1 VIAPEQLDFIE
12 ASRDCERLYSRRL
25 WRWACGVATGRTWA
39 IVCAIAGSVFLM
51 VGMANAQSASDSTSS
66 NSIIVTATKTKSDVT
81 SVSPLTTVTAEQM
94 ALSSTTTLEQ
104 VMQTMPAMGFQ
115 GINSA
120 NAGGFGVYFVDLR
133 SLNFNRTLT
142 VVDGLRFV
150 VSGIKTDEAVDL
162 NNVPISLIDHIDI
175 LRSGSEPVYGADAVA
190 GVVNVVLKKNFD
202 GLLMNAYGGGATQ
215 GGDGTGEFNVTWGRN
230 FDRGNVTVNLG
241 YFNRDAIPQS
251 SRAFAAD
258 PITDATIGANGLISS
273 IVGIP
278 ATPGGH
284 AVSSDGTI
292 DDVFFGVGPGQFR
305 PFDAATDSYNFAQ
318 DQDLQGSLK
327 RATANV
333 MGYYDL
339 TPKLRA
345 SVQVLFSDRESDLT
359 LAPQTLGL
367 AGTLKNPEGFVV
379 PIGAGGNPYDE
390 PVELE
395 RVMNEVGPLEPDAQG
410 YTYRVVAKLD
420 GELGRFDWTL
430 SYDHGESHT
439 IYSIYNS
446 VNLTKALAL
455 ASCLPGAGCMSAD
468 FFGPDSLT
476 SAAADY
482 LRYTDVSV
490 SDYTEDIGQFSART
504 TVGMLPGGAITAVVG
519 GELRSE
525 TGYTHMDPVTLAGD
539 QATPDS
545 ADTSG
550 AYNSQEV
557 YLDVAWPILAGK
569 PWARSLD
576 LETAVRYSHFNL
588 FGGYPTWKVSG
599 SYAPDD
605 NIRFRATVGLARR
618 QPAITEA
625 FAGLSA
631 GITAVQDPCDS
642 VSGLLANPVVAA
654 NCRAQGLPANF
665 VQSSPLIDIASGGN
679 PRLTPETSN
688 NVTVGVVLT
697 PQIAPGLTST
707 ADYYKYDI
715 KNAID
720 SLADTDANF
729 IPDTCYQSSSLSS
742 PLCALVQRTASG
754 PNAGQINRIL
764 ALDSNLGA
772 IVTDGFDFDVN
783 YKHAFSNGLWLIID
797 WQSNYLL
804 NFMVDEEGTSIQYAG
819 RFASL
824 VNTGSYAHFKSL
836 LATTVQVGPW
846 TFGWRVHYIGGA
858 SVLGQDH
865 SVTPFASAPPI
876 WYHDLVV
883 SYRMNKLTYTIGA
896 DNVTNSRPPTL
907 LDGQSNTDLN
917 TYDID
922 GPFVYFRITAAL

>member
-1 VIAPEQLDFIE
+1 MA
-12 ASRDCERLYSRRL
+12 
-25 WRWACGVATGRTWA
+25 
-39 IVCAIAGSVFLM
+39 CAIAGSAFL
-51 VGMANAQSASDSTSS
+51 VDGSAHAQSTSPPAPD
-66 NSIIVTATKTKSDVT
+66 NSIIVTAKKTKSDVT

-104 VMQTMPAMGFQ
+104 VLQTMPAMGFQ

-202 GLLMNAYGGGATQ
+202 GLLMNVYGGGAIQ
-215 GGDGTGEFNVTWGRN
+215 GGDGTGEFNATWGHD
-230 FDRGNVTVNLG
+230 FDRGNVTVNVG
-241 YFNRDAIPQS
+241 YFRRDAITQR
-251 SRAFAAD
+251 SRAFAAN
-258 PITDATIGANGLISS
+258 PITSASIGADGVISS

-292 DDVFFGVGPGQFR
+292 DDVFFGPGPGQFR

-318 DQDLQGSLK
+318 GQDLQGSLK
-327 RATANV
+327 RVTANV

-359 LAPQTLGL
+359 MAPQALGL

-379 PIGAGGNPYDE
+379 PVGGGGNPYDE

-410 YTYRVVAKLD
+410 YTYRTVAELD
-420 GELGRFDWTL
+420 GNLGRFDWTL

-439 IYSIYNS
+439 IYSIHNS

-455 ASCLPGAGCMSAD
+455 ASCVPSTGCVSAD
-468 FFGPDSLT
+468 FFGPNALSP
-476 SAAADY
+476 AAANF
-482 LRYTDVSV
+482 LRYTDISA
-490 SDYTEDIGQFSART
+490 SDYTEDVGQFSVRT
-504 TVGMLPGGAITAVVG
+504 TLGKLPGGAITAVAG

-525 TGYTHMDPVTLAGD
+525 TGYTHVDPVTLAGD
-539 QATPDS
+539 QAAPDS
-545 ADTSG
+545 ADTNG
-550 AYNSQEV
+550 AYSSQEV

-588 FGGYPTWKVSG
+588 FGGYPSWKVSG
-599 SYAPDD
+599 SYAADD

-642 VSGLLANPVVAA
+642 VSGACWQTPSSPPTVAPKGCPRASFRTHHSSTSLAVAIPASRLRPRTTTLLAS
-654 NCRAQGLPANF
+654 CSRHKSRRA
-665 VQSSPLIDIASGGN
+665 
-679 PRLTPETSN
+679 
-688 NVTVGVVLT
+688 
-697 PQIAPGLTST
+697 
-707 ADYYKYDI
+707 
-715 KNAID
+715 
-720 SLADTDANF
+720 
-729 IPDTCYQSSSLSS
+729 
-742 PLCALVQRTASG
+742 
-754 PNAGQINRIL
+754 
-764 ALDSNLGA
+764 
-772 IVTDGFDFDVN
+772 
-783 YKHAFSNGLWLIID
+783 
-797 WQSNYLL
+797 
-804 NFMVDEEGTSIQYAG
+804 
-819 RFASL
+819 
-824 VNTGSYAHFKSL
+824 
-836 LATTVQVGPW
+836 
-846 TFGWRVHYIGGA
+846 
-858 SVLGQDH
+858 
-865 SVTPFASAPPI
+865 
-876 WYHDLVV
+876 
-883 SYRMNKLTYTIGA
+883 
-896 DNVTNSRPPTL
+896 
-907 LDGQSNTDLN
+907 
-917 TYDID
+917 
-922 GPFVYFRITAAL
+922 